1 MSESNHFLRAIELDN
16 RSIPCPVPFP
26 RYAKNILVALCK
38 DIPFQVKCSSCNQ
51 ELRSHTELSAH
62 FRTRCR
68 NAHPVAYS
76 EQSIAERKAK
86 DHVDRQKDRV
96 ASTLDRL
103 ALHVEVE
110 KKNKAEKNKAFQEKL
125 HDQHAHGLQELEFV
139 KGLPGT
145 DAARICVN
153 QWLKMPGLKPGIV
166 CSSRRNKNRFREQ
179 SPVRNTPIICP
190 IVHCN
195 RKYDNGQLLL
205 GHLKRF
211 DHSPCDP
218 TIHLHGAPSNS
229 YACDA
234 CLQRFNSPDKY
245 DDHVTA
251 KARLADGHENNIPPQ
266 VINSFACPLCFLL
279 FNLRDECLQHMSESN
294 HFLRAIELDNR
305 SIPCPVPFPRYAKNI
320 LVALC
325 KDIPFQV
332 KCSSCNQEL
341 RSHTE
346 LSAHF
351 RTRCRNA
358 HPVAY
363 SEQSIAERKA
373 KDHVD
378 RQKDRVASTLDRL
391 ALHVE
396 VEKKNKA
403 EKNKAFQEKLHDQHA
418 HGLQELEF
426 VKGLPG
432 TDAAR
437 ICVNQWLKMPG
448 FLHCC

>member
-1 MSESNHFLRAIELDN
+1 MDLSVPVEDNEHVQNTESLCREDDIEFV
-16 RSIPCPVPFP
+16 S
-26 RYAKNILVALCK
+26 
-38 DIPFQVKCSSCNQ
+38 
-51 ELRSHTELSAH
+51 
-62 FRTRCR
+62 
-68 NAHPVAYS
+68 
-76 EQSIAERKAK
+76 RKAK

-211 DHSPCDP
+211 DHSLCDP

-251 KARLADGHENNIPPQ
+251 KVFISVN
-266 VINSFACPLCFLL
+266 LL
-279 FNLRDECLQHMSESN
+279 
-294 HFLRAIELDNR
+294 
-305 SIPCPVPFPRYAKNI
+305 
-320 LVALC
+320 LV
-325 KDIPFQV
+325 K
-332 KCSSCNQEL
+332 
-341 RSHTE
+341 
-346 LSAHF
+346 
-351 RTRCRNA
+351 
-358 HPVAY
+358 
-363 SEQSIAERKA
+363 
-373 KDHVD
+373 HVG
-378 RQKDRVASTLDRL
+378 K
-391 ALHVE
+391 
-396 VEKKNKA
+396 
-403 EKNKAFQEKLHDQHA
+403 
-418 HGLQELEF
+418 
-426 VKGLPG
+426 
-432 TDAAR
+432 
-437 ICVNQWLKMPG
+437 
-448 FLHCC
+448 